1 MATWE
6 DGPEYAPIERPQN
19 FAMPEVAPLD
29 QAEPYVQ
36 VAAGAPIDRPQ
47 FAGPQDPVRPL
58 NELVPRDAE
67 DHRDPQTP
75 FETVQSTMTSGSS
88 TTGLA
93 TTTGAPDAGPSTNQ
107 SAWGSA
113 HWSPPTGPPVGQQDW
128 QSPSGYPDP
137 GTPQW
142 FGPGGSGQGGYAP
155 GTVAPQGHQG
165 GTQPDARRVLDA
177 VTPGVAI
184 CLVVGGLIYL
194 LAPLMLIIAFV
205 LSGRGKVAKARVKL
219 AFIIAS
225 AVLGFF
231 ALIGLFTNN
240 LSFGDWWGF
249 VGMWA
254 LVLCWAMLITLPVLI
269 FNELKK
275 GPSRPS
281 YPQPPPQNWG

>member
-29 QAEPYVQ
+29 QAAPYVQ
-36 VAAGAPIDRPQ
+36 VAAGAPVDRPQ
-47 FAGPQDPVRPL
+47 FTGPQDPVQPL
-58 NELVPRDAE
+58 ASIGPDDGGEQ
-67 DHRDPQTP
+67 RDPHTP
-75 FETVQSTMTSGSS
+75 FETVESTVTGGS
-88 TTGLA
+88 TGAGLA
-93 TTTGAPDAGPSTNQ
+93 TTTATASPNQ

-113 HWSPPTGPPVGQQDW
+113 HWSPPTGPPVQPPPPHAQQQPQQNWPTPD
-128 QSPSGYPDP
+128 GYPAP

-142 FGPGGSGQGGYAP
+142 FGPGAGTPTAQQGQAGP
-155 GTVAPQGHQG
+155 
-165 GTQPDARRVLDA
+165 PDARRVLDA

-205 LSGRGKVAKARVKL
+205 LSGRVKVAKPRVRL

-225 AVLGFF
+225 SALGFF
-231 ALIGLFTNN
+231 ALVGLFTNN

-249 VGMWA
+249 IGMWA
-254 LVLCWAMLITLPVLI
+254 LVLCWGMLITLPVLI

-275 GPSRPS
+275 GVSRPFS
-281 YPQPPPQNWG
+281 PPPPPQNWG